1 MNQIQARKL
10 ISSWLL
16 LGVFMILIQI
26 LLGGITRLTGSGL
39 SITQWD
45 VIMGSVPPLNDHDWQ
60 QAFNQYKQFPQYTLM
75 NSDMTLNGFKSIFW
89 WEFIHR
95 LWARLMGVAFLIPF
109 IYFLI
114 RKSIDWQLGKKLI
127 MIFVLGALQGLV
139 GWIMVQSGLI
149 DKPWVSPINLSAH
162 LILAL
167 ILYCYLFWV
176 ALDVMQLSHEK
187 QQLRSLLPF
196 SIFLLTLTFVQLFY
210 GGLMAGN
217 KAALFYPTFP
227 KIGYTF
233 IPQGILT
240 SEPWYLNLISNIG
253 MIQVIHRSL
262 GFILAFSIFYFYL
275 KSRKYRT
282 SDFFKTAFMLL
293 PLLVVVQVVLGILT
307 LINALGQIPIMYGV
321 LHQLFAVLLLTDIV
335 FITFSLS
342 RQTTQKEI
350 SHQMRWSCSS
360 LSSKCIKNEEFAFD
374 SIRVL
379 NYL

>member
-39 SITQWD
+39 SITEWD

-60 QAFNQYKQFPQYTLM
+60 EAFNQYKQFPQYTLM
-75 NSDMTLNGFKSIFW
+75 NSDMSLSGFKSIFW

-167 ILYCYLFWV
+167 ILYSYLFWV
-176 ALDVMQLSHEK
+176 ALDVMQLPHEN

-196 SIFLLTLTFVQLFY
+196 SIFLLSLTFVQLFY

-227 KIGYTF
+227 KIGSTF
-233 IPQGILT
+233 IPQGLLT
-240 SEPWYLNLISNIG
+240 AEPWYLNFISNIG
-253 MIQVIHRSL
+253 MIQIIHRSL
-262 GFILAFSIFYFYL
+262 GLILAFSIFYFYL
-275 KSRKYRT
+275 KSRKYMLT
-282 SDFFKTAFMLL
+282 GNLKSALMLL
-293 PLLVVVQVVLGILT
+293 PLLVIVQVVLGIVT
-307 LINALGQIPIMYGV
+307 LLNSLGQIPLVYGV
-321 LHQLFAVLLLTDIV
+321 LHQLFAVLLLTDVV
-335 FITFSLS
+335 FIAFSLS
-342 RQTTQKEI
+342 RQAIRKKDDLADEMVRQQLIIEMHKE
-350 SHQMRWSCSS
+350 
-360 LSSKCIKNEEFAFD
+360 
-374 SIRVL
+374 
-379 NYL
+379 

>member
-342 RQTTQKEI
+342 RQTTQKRDQPPDE
-350 SHQMRWSCSS
+350 M
-360 LSSKCIKNEEFAFD
+360 
-374 SIRVL
+374 VL
-379 NYL
+379 QQPVIEMYKE